1 MKKQF
6 LCISIFSLSIA
17 IVMSLTATIFLCC
30 GNPNSS
36 CSSTSYEYLQTN
48 DSEIHIKICKRCEFP
63 EQESHSFAWDFNT
76 VHHWQECEDC
86 GYSTSKTRHT
96 FSSIFGNA
104 GNGHVYICTGC
115 NYRRTEAH
123 IWGDDNICDVCG
135 KQDTSSL
142 DPEEIIIDPVTE

>member
-1 MKKQF
+1 MLLGFCITTMF
-6 LCISIFSLSIA
+6 LIASFSATDTCGRYYSQA
-17 IVMSLTATIFLCC
+17 GTYCGATTFTHGNVEDPIVHMS
-30 GNPNSS
+30 
-36 CSSTSYEYLQTN
+36 
-48 DSEIHIKICKRCEFP
+48 ICKTCGFP
-63 EQESHSFAWDFNT
+63 NYFSHSFCWNRDSLR
-76 VHHWQECEDC
+76 HWQECEDC